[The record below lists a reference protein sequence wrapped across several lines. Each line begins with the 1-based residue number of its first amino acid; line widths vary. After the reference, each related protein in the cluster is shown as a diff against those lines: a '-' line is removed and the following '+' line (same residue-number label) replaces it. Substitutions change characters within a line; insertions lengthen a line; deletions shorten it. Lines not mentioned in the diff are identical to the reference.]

1 MPGGYPWLVQLTGRF
16 ASRFA
21 GNRPSARFGRV
32 RKWVLLIAAIA
43 VEVAATLSLRASQDH
58 SAWLVV
64 VVAGYVGSFILLTLV
79 LRTGMPIGVAYGI
92 WGACGTAATAVLA
105 AAIYGDPFTWPIAA
119 GIGLI
124 IAGVLLVEFGSQR
137 ATADES

>member
-1 MPGGYPWLVQLTGRF
+1 
-16 ASRFA
+16 
-21 GNRPSARFGRV
+21 V
-32 RKWVLLIAAIA
+32 RTWALLFAAIA

-64 VVAGYVGSFILLTLV
+64 VVAGYVGSFVLLTMV
-79 LRTGMPIGVAYGI
+79 LRTGMAIGVAYGI

-105 AAIYGDPFTWPIAA
+105 AVIYGDPFTWPIVA

-137 ATADES
+137 AAANEPAT

>member
-1 MPGGYPWLVQLTGRF
+1 M
-16 ASRFA
+16 
-21 GNRPSARFGRV
+21 

-58 SAWLVV
+58 PAWLVV
-64 VVAGYVGSFILLTLV
+64 VVAGYVGSFILLTMV
-79 LRTGMPIGVAYGI
+79 LRTGMPVGVAYGI
-92 WGACGTAATAVLA
+92 WAACGTAATAVLA
-105 AAIYGDPFTWPIAA
+105 AAIYGDPFTWPIVA

-137 ATADES
+137 AVTDES

>member
-1 MPGGYPWLVQLTGRF
+1 
-16 ASRFA
+16 
-21 GNRPSARFGRV
+21 V
-32 RKWVLLIAAIA
+32 RKWVLLFAAIA

-64 VVAGYVGSFILLTLV
+64 VVAGYVGSFVLLTMV

-105 AAIYGDPFTWPIAA
+105 AVIYGDPFTWPIVA

-124 IAGVLLVEFGSQR
+124 IAGVLLVEFGSHR
-137 ATADES
+137 AAADEPAT

>member
-1 MPGGYPWLVQLTGRF
+1 
-16 ASRFA
+16 
-21 GNRPSARFGRV
+21 
-32 RKWVLLIAAIA
+32 VLLFAAIA

-64 VVAGYVGSFILLTLV
+64 VVAGYVGSFVLLTMV

-105 AAIYGDPFTWPIAA
+105 AVIYGDPFTWPIVA

-137 ATADES
+137 AAADEPAT

>member
-1 MPGGYPWLVQLTGRF
+1 M
-16 ASRFA
+16 
-21 GNRPSARFGRV
+21 

-64 VVAGYVGSFILLTLV
+64 VVAGYVGSFILLTMV
-79 LRTGMPIGVAYGI
+79 LRTGMPVGVAYGI
-92 WGACGTAATAVLA
+92 WGASGTAATAVLA
-105 AAIYGDPFTWPIAA
+105 AGIFGDPFTWPIVA

-124 IAGVLLVEFGSQR
+124 IAGVLLVEFGSR
-137 ATADES
+137 AATADEP